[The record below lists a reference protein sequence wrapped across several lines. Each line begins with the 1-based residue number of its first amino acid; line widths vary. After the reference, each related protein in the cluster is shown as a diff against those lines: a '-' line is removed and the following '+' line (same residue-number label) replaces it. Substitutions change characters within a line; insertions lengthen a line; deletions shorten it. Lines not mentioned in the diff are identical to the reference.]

1 LAVLLVRPRGCSTV
15 YLPRLTDNVKE
26 TSDAQGCYTA
36 GMPGQ
41 IYTPATF
48 LSAAVPSARDMYL
61 LRMRLHRSMLG
72 MKLRSICV
80 KECLVEEI
88 KPPLIVF
95 EFPEVSAV
103 GNLIASDI

>member
-1 LAVLLVRPRGCSTV
+1 
-15 YLPRLTDNVKE
+15 
-26 TSDAQGCYTA
+26 
-36 GMPGQ
+36 
-41 IYTPATF
+41 
-48 LSAAVPSARDMYL
+48 
-61 LRMRLHRSMLG
+61 